1 MDNPLFGVIGLLLV
15 FGLLASGCCGG
26 TAGSAAASSS
36 SEVGCQELLADDYPH
51 VAKNSFIPSVK
62 MYLAN
67 GITQMNFDE
76 PYITAY
82 GCEYGAD
89 VGQTPE
95 HIYCDPV
102 KVKRV
107 SVSSDGTIQGIT
119 CYQIHLVELEEIG
132 PRENDIFSYNLRILD
147 MKCREIGC

>member
-1 MDNPLFGVIGLLLV
+1 MNKPLFGVIGLLLV

-36 SEVGCQELLADDYPH
+36 NEVDCQELLAADTPH
-51 VAKNSFIPSVK
+51 FTKDSLTPSVK

-67 GITQMNFDE
+67 GITQMDFDE
-76 PYITAY
+76 QYTTAY
-82 GCEYGAD
+82 GCGYGAG
-89 VGQTPE
+89 VGQNPE

-107 SVSSDGTIQGIT
+107 NMSPDGTIEGIT
-119 CYQIHLVELEEIG
+119 CYQIHLVELVEIG
-132 PRENDIFSYNLRILD
+132 PRENAFLWYNLRILD